1 MIENRLQR
9 GFFLNNCLLSGMVRN
24 SRKKPKGVSILRN
37 AYKVMLDCNLLIGN
51 YKDAMVCKQKLVS
64 IGGKVPTH
72 LRFVYTFNLGG
83 LYFYAGCIYVYVR
96 YYLLRSNIK

>member
-1 MIENRLQR
+1 MQTKP
-9 GFFLNNCLLSGMVRN
+9 LLSKQLLVEWYGEEL
-24 SRKKPKGVSILRN
+24 SQKPKGVSILRN